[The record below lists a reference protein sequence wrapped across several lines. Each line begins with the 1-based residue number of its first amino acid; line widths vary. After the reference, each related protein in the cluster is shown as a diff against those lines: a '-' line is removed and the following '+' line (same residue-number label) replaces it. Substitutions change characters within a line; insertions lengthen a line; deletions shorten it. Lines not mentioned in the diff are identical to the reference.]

1 VLAKGYIIVKN
12 LLVAIDVC
20 ETANIASPIMEKT
33 LELAHA
39 FSSKVWIIHIVPDL
53 HRPAPFNVDSK
64 VMRREIADELCKE
77 HEVLQRLAQCLRN
90 RDIDAKALL
99 IEGAT
104 IKTLLKESDRLD
116 IDLILLGC
124 HRHGLLYGVL
134 TEFTEEG
141 LLSKCPSPIMFVPMS
156 G

>member
-1 VLAKGYIIVKN
+1 MKN
-12 LLVAIDVC
+12 LLVAIDAC
-20 ETANIASPIMEKT
+20 EAANIASPIMEKAI
-33 LELAHA
+33 ELARA
-39 FSSKVWIIHIVPDL
+39 FASKVWIIHIVPDL
-53 HRPAPFNVDSK
+53 HRPAPFNVDSN
-64 VMRREIADELCKE
+64 VMRREVADELCKE

-104 IKTLLKESDRLD
+104 IKTILKESDRLD

-124 HRHGLLYGVL
+124 HRHGLVYGVL

-141 LLSKCPSPIMFVPMS
+141 LLSKCPCPIMFVPMS

>member
-1 VLAKGYIIVKN
+1 VKN
-12 LLVAIDVC
+12 ILVAIDAC
-20 ETANIASPIMEKT
+20 EAANIASPIMEKT

-39 FSSKVWIIHIVPDL
+39 FASKVWIIHIVPDTR
-53 HRPAPFNVDSK
+53 RPAPFNVDSK

-90 RDIDAKALL
+90 RDVDAKALL

-104 IKTLLKESDRLD
+104 IKTILKESDRLD

-141 LLSKCPSPIMFVPMS
+141 LLSKCPCPIMFVPMS

>member
-1 VLAKGYIIVKN
+1 
-12 LLVAIDVC
+12 
-20 ETANIASPIMEKT
+20 
-33 LELAHA
+33 
-39 FSSKVWIIHIVPDL
+39 
-53 HRPAPFNVDSK
+53 
-64 VMRREIADELCKE
+64 MRREVADELCKE
-77 HEVLQRLAQCLRN
+77 HEHLQRLAQCLRN

-104 IKTLLKESDRLD
+104 IKTILKESDRLD

-124 HRHGLLYGVL
+124 HRHGLVYGVF

-156 G
+156 E

>member
-1 VLAKGYIIVKN
+1 MKN
-12 LLVAIDVC
+12 LLVAIDAC
-20 ETANIASPIMEKT
+20 DAANIASPIMEKT
-33 LELAHA
+33 IELAHA

-64 VMRREIADELCKE
+64 VMRRDIADELCKE

-104 IKTLLKESDRLD
+104 IKTIVKESDRLD

-124 HRHGLLYGVL
+124 HRHGLAYGVI

-141 LLSKCPSPIMFVPMS
+141 LLSKCPCPIMFVPMS
-156 G
+156 E

>member
-1 VLAKGYIIVKN
+1 VKN
-12 LLVAIDVC
+12 LLVMIDAC
-20 ETANIASPIMEKT
+20 EAANIASPLMEKT
-33 LELAHA
+33 LELARA
-39 FSSKVWIIHIVPDL
+39 FVSKVWIIHIVPEL
-53 HRPAPFNVDSK
+53 HRPVPFNVDSN
-64 VMRREIADELCKE
+64 VMRREVADELCKE
-77 HEVLQRLAQCLRN
+77 HEVLQHLAQCLRN

-104 IKTLLKESDRLD
+104 IKTILKETDRLD

-124 HRHGLLYGVL
+124 HRHGLVYGVL

-141 LLSKCPSPIMFVPMS
+141 LLSKCPCPIMFVPMS

>member
-1 VLAKGYIIVKN
+1 MKN
-12 LLVAIDVC
+12 LLVAIDAC
-20 ETANIASPIMEKT
+20 EAANIASPVMVTT
-33 LELAHA
+33 LELARA
-39 FSSKVWIIHIVPDL
+39 FASKVWIIHIVPDAR
-53 HRPAPFNVDSK
+53 RPAPFNVDSK

-104 IKTLLKESDRLD
+104 IKTILKESEHLN

-124 HRHGLLYGVL
+124 HRHGLVYGVL

-141 LLSKCPSPIMFVPMS
+141 LLSKCPCPIMFVPLS
-156 G
+156 E

>member
-1 VLAKGYIIVKN
+1 VLAKEYLTVKN
-12 LLVAIDVC
+12 LLVAIDAC
-20 ETANIASPIMEKT
+20 EAANIASPIMEKT
-33 LELAHA
+33 IELARGFA
-39 FSSKVWIIHIVPDL
+39 SKVWIIHIVPDMR
-53 HRPAPFNVDSK
+53 RPAPFNVDSS
-64 VMRREIADELCKE
+64 VMRRVIADELCKE

-104 IKTLLKESDRLD
+104 IKTILKESDRLD

-141 LLSKCPSPIMFVPMS
+141 LLSKCPCPIMFVPMP

>member
-1 VLAKGYIIVKN
+1 MGYLTVKN
-12 LLVAIDVC
+12 LLVAIDAC
-20 ETANIASPIMEKT
+20 ETANIGSPIMEKT

-39 FSSKVWIIHIVPDL
+39 FSSKVWIIHIVPDM
-53 HRPAPFNVDSK
+53 HRLAPFNVDSK
-64 VMRREIADELCKE
+64 VMRHEVAAELCKE

-104 IKTLLKESDRLD
+104 IKTILKESDRLD

-141 LLSKCPSPIMFVPMS
+141 LLGKCPCPIMFVPMS